1 MTTDKDFIIA
11 DGTESYPIIVRS
23 IYDLCNLKTQ
33 FGTEPAKYILDESSE
48 SIIISLRLFEDIDLS
63 GQDIGNFIENGSYS
77 IINKENDVLHFGLF
91 NKDLSDAEEPIK

>member
-1 MTTDKDFIIA
+1 M
-11 DGTESYPIIVRS
+11 RS

-33 FGTEPAKYILDESSE
+33 FGTEPAKYILDENSE

-63 GQDIGNFIENGSYS
+63 KENNEENKNIGDFIEDGSYS